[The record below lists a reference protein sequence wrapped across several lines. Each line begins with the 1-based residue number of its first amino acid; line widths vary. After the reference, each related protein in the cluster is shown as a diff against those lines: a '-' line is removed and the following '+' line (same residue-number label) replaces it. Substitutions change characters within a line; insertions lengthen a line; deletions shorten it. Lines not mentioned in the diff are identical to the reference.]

1 MNAALQCL
9 SNTYEFTEYMVS
21 NKFAHH
27 LNPNNVLGTKGYLA
41 TSYAE
46 LIKNMWYGTYQS
58 VSAIDLKRVI
68 GKFAP

>member
-1 MNAALQCL
+1 
-9 SNTYEFTEYMVS
+9 MVT
-21 NKFAHH
+21 NKFAGD
-27 LNPNNVLGTKGYLA
+27 LNPNNVLGAKGYLA

-46 LIKNMWYGTYQS
+46 LMKSMWFGNNSS

>member
-1 MNAALQCL
+1 
-9 SNTYEFTEYMVS
+9 MVS

-46 LIKNMWYGTYQS
+46 LLKNMWYGTYQS

>member
-1 MNAALQCL
+1 M
-9 SNTYEFTEYMVS
+9 SNTYEFTEYMVA
-21 NKFAHH
+21 NKFAGD
-27 LNPNNVLGTKGYLA
+27 LNPNNVLGAKGYLA

-46 LIKNMWYGTYQS
+46 LMKVMWFGNNSS